1 MAETEATGDARNA
14 LHTIIA
20 AYYAHFNQR
29 QFVEAAALF
38 AADAV
43 LEQLPLRTQ
52 ERGGIGYLQFAS
64 VWLRAFPDAVLHAER
79 ITSTHASTFDVE
91 LRATGTHRGA
101 LDLGGR
107 VFRPNGTRVALH
119 LRELLQ
125 IADGKIVF
133 STVSF
138 DLHELVDK
146 LARPDAALLL
156 RHIRRL
162 QELGEE
168 LSGVLSDDARTR
180 DVVERVGEELDSARH
195 VVRPYY
201 KRSADVGVVG
211 KTRS

>member
-1 MAETEATGDARNA
+1 MDETEATGDGPLTCHA
-14 LHTIIA
+14 IIA

-29 QFVEAAALF
+29 HFVEAAALF

-52 ERGGIGYLQFAS
+52 ERGGIGYLQFVS

-79 ITSTHASTFDVE
+79 ITSTRASTFDVE

-107 VFRPNGTRVALH
+107 VFRPNGAHIVLH

-125 IADGKIVF
+125 IEAGKIVF

-138 DLHELVDK
+138 DLHEIVDK
-146 LARPDAALLL
+146 LAKPDVALLL

-168 LSGVLSDDARTR
+168 LSAGLSDEARTR

-201 KRSADVGVVG
+201 KRSGDPGVVR
-211 KTRS
+211 KTRD